1 MLEVGNL
8 VKYLPMTSAWV
19 EILPHCGGG
28 ETYSAVVSCVILE
41 IVN

>member
-19 EILPHCGGG
+19 EILVHWGGNHIQQL
-28 ETYSAVVSCVILE
+28 YLV
-41 IVN
+41 

>member
-19 EILPHCGGG
+19 EILVHWGG
-28 ETYSAVVSCVILE
+28 EPYSAVVSCVILE
-41 IVN
+41 IIN